1 MSTTP
6 SPPDSPHS
14 STSTKR
20 KTVRPPS
27 IVVET
32 LGATTSET
40 KEGLRKI
47 NNYLLKKE
55 IGRGA
60 FGTVHLGIDENTNT
74 EYVKYLTKK
83 IKTCTHS
90 HKRLS
95 KNLVN
100 QD

>member
-6 SPPDSPHS
+6 SPPTSPELTT
-14 STSTKR
+14 TSPKR
-20 KTVRPPS
+20 KNVRPPS

-74 EYVKYLTKK
+74 EYVK
-83 IKTCTHS
+83 
-90 HKRLS
+90 
-95 KNLVN
+95 
-100 QD
+100 

>member
-6 SPPDSPHS
+6 SPPNSPHS
-14 STSTKR
+14 SPSSSQHKR
-20 KTVRPPS
+20 RPPS
-27 IVVET
+27 VVVET

-47 NNYLLKKE
+47 NQYLLKKE

-74 EYVKYLTKK
+74 EYVSVWVK
-83 IKTCTHS
+83 IP
-90 HKRLS
+90 
-95 KNLVN
+95 
-100 QD
+100 

>member
-1 MSTTP
+1 MSNIP
-6 SPPDSPHS
+6 SPSSSKRRSRPHS
-14 STSTKR
+14 
-20 KTVRPPS
+20 
-27 IVVET
+27 VVET

-60 FGTVHLGIDENTNT
+60 FGTVHLGIDENTDV
-74 EYVKYLTKK
+74 EYVRTRK
-83 IKTCTHS
+83 IEKGFKINS
-90 HKRLS
+90 FKNRQL